1 MKKYRVFFRVLYT
14 LMFIFSANSFHFVK
28 LFPSLWWCPVLAFLL
43 SNLLI
48 GCFDLKIKNIRLAIC
63 NHGWLTLTAF
73 SLSVIV
79 SAVYHTVLIISPLSW
94 GWSMLVC
101 YLAHLIF
108 FWNGIIS
115 VYCTSVQLGI
125 KQRIIGAICGP
136 IPIAHLF
143 ALNKIIKITKK
154 EVLFE
159 SEKLLLNQNRKQ
171 LELCKTKYP
180 IVLVHGVFFRDS
192 KYFNY
197 WGRVSSE
204 LIKNGAVIY
213 YGEHQSALSISE
225 SGKEL
230 AERIKDI
237 VNKSGCSKVNIIA
250 HSKGGLDCREAV
262 ANWGIGELVASLT
275 TVSTPHRGCY
285 FAEHL
290 LDKLPEDIKNK
301 AALIYNNGAK
311 RLGDSNPDFLAAVN
325 DLKPSVCQ
333 PKDKELG
340 VPEGIYCQSVG
351 SIQKK
356 AASGR
361 FPVNISYRF
370 VKKYDGE
377 NDGLVSEESFRW
389 GEKYTLVK
397 PKGDRGI
404 SHADMI
410 DLNRENIEGFD
421 VREFYVELVNDLK
434 KRGF

>member
-1 MKKYRVFFRVLYT
+1 MKKYRALFGALYT
-14 LMFIFSANSFHFVK
+14 LLFVFSANSFHFVK
-28 LFPSLWWCPVLAFLL
+28 FFPSLWWCPVLGFLM

-48 GCFDLKIKNIRLAIC
+48 GSFDLKVRNIRLAVC
-63 NHGWLTLTAF
+63 NHGRLTLTAF
-73 SLSVIV
+73 SWSVII
-79 SAVYHTVLIISPLSW
+79 SAVYHIALIISSLSW

-125 KQRIIGAICGP
+125 KQRVIGVICGP

-143 ALNKIIKITKK
+143 VLKSIIKITKK

-159 SEKLLLNQNRKQ
+159 SEKLILNQKRKQ

-204 LIKNGAVIY
+204 LVKNGAVLY
-213 YGEHQSALSISE
+213 YGEHQSALSTSE

-230 AERIKDI
+230 AERIKAI
-237 VNKSGCSKVNIIA
+237 VKESGCGKVNIIA
-250 HSKGGLDCREAV
+250 HSKGGLDCREAI
-262 ANWGIGELVASLT
+262 ANFGIGEMVVSLT
-275 TVSTPHRGCY
+275 TINTPHRGCY

-290 LDKLPEDIKNK
+290 LDKISMDIKNK
-301 AALIYNNGAK
+301 AAYIYNSGAK
-311 RLGDSNPDFLAAVN
+311 KLGDSNPDFLAAVN

-333 PKDKELG
+333 KRDRELG

-356 AASGR
+356 AASGK
-361 FPVNISYRF
+361 FPVNISYSF

-377 NDGLVSEESFRW
+377 NDGLVSEESFKW
-389 GEKYTLVK
+389 GEKYTLIK

-410 DLNRENIEGFD
+410 DLNRENIDGFD